1 MSSSFQYVKPED
13 CEEYRRFCVGHLR
26 QLRQFGRPLPEEIW
40 HYTDAGG
47 LIGILQSGKI
57 WTTQVTCLNDTL
69 EQRYFGDLVHEAVK
83 ERRKQ
88 NTDPVLEPLLRVA
101 DEVLTTTGEERLDE
115 GNATSSNAS
124 AQLPGCFDRLLR
136 TRRAFTVA
144 KDDRTGHPTPHNHR
158 ESGECRVNTRED
170 NAMARFQGM
179 SDEDKL
185 NDIQIL
191 NRALF
196 FENRGVWAYSFAADK
211 LSNTEVGKTV
221 LELGLQNR
229 ADHEKHQDMLRR
241 AISEAGGTP
250 VQMEKNYDLSTYIG
264 EGQGNV
270 DSDVNIAKLALALE
284 IGAAVG
290 YVSDAAK
297 LKSPY
302 MIELE
307 AGIACI
313 EAIHAARIRAA
324 FNALG
329 IKIPV
334 VPSALIST
342 SDRDNWVIKVERAA

>member
-1 MSSSFQYVKPED
+1 M
-13 CEEYRRFCVGHLR
+13 
-26 QLRQFGRPLPEEIW
+26 
-40 HYTDAGG
+40 
-47 LIGILQSGKI
+47 
-57 WTTQVTCLNDTL
+57 
-69 EQRYFGDLVHEAVK
+69 
-83 ERRKQ
+83 
-88 NTDPVLEPLLRVA
+88 
-101 DEVLTTTGEERLDE
+101 
-115 GNATSSNAS
+115 
-124 AQLPGCFDRLLR
+124 
-136 TRRAFTVA
+136 A
-144 KDDRTGHPTPHNHR
+144 K
-158 ESGECRVNTRED
+158 
-170 NAMARFQGM
+170 FQGM
-179 SDEDKL
+179 SDADKL

-196 FENRGVWAYSFAADK
+196 FENRGVWAYGFAAGK
-211 LSNTEVGKTV
+211 LSTSEVGKAV

-229 ADHEKHQDMLRR
+229 ADHEKHQDLLRN
-241 AISEAGGTP
+241 AISELGGTP
-250 VQMEKNYDLSTYIG
+250 VQMEKDYDLSSYIG
-264 EGQGNV
+264 KGHGNV

-290 YVSDAAK
+290 YVSDTSK

-342 SDRDNWVIKVERAA
+342 GDRNAWVINVEKAA

>member
-1 MSSSFQYVKPED
+1 MH
-13 CEEYRRFCVGHLR
+13 RFR
-26 QLRQFGRPLPEEIW
+26 
-40 HYTDAGG
+40 
-47 LIGILQSGKI
+47 
-57 WTTQVTCLNDTL
+57 
-69 EQRYFGDLVHEAVK
+69 
-83 ERRKQ
+83 
-88 NTDPVLEPLLRVA
+88 
-101 DEVLTTTGEERLDE
+101 
-115 GNATSSNAS
+115 
-124 AQLPGCFDRLLR
+124 
-136 TRRAFTVA
+136 
-144 KDDRTGHPTPHNHR
+144 
-158 ESGECRVNTRED
+158 
-170 NAMARFQGM
+170 GM

-196 FENRGVWAYSFAADK
+196 FENQGVWAYGFTAGK
-211 LSNTEVGKTV
+211 LSTSEVGKAV

-229 ADHEKHQDMLRR
+229 ADHEKHQEMLRS

-250 VQMEKNYDLSTYIG
+250 VQMEKNYDLSASITNG
-264 EGQGNV
+264 EGNV

-284 IGAAVG
+284 IGAAAG
-290 YVSDAAK
+290 YVSDTSK

-342 SDRDNWVIKVERAA
+342 SDRDSWVIKMDRAA

>member
-1 MSSSFQYVKPED
+1 MD
-13 CEEYRRFCVGHLR
+13 
-26 QLRQFGRPLPEEIW
+26 
-40 HYTDAGG
+40 
-47 LIGILQSGKI
+47 
-57 WTTQVTCLNDTL
+57 
-69 EQRYFGDLVHEAVK
+69 
-83 ERRKQ
+83 
-88 NTDPVLEPLLRVA
+88 
-101 DEVLTTTGEERLDE
+101 
-115 GNATSSNAS
+115 
-124 AQLPGCFDRLLR
+124 
-136 TRRAFTVA
+136 
-144 KDDRTGHPTPHNHR
+144 
-158 ESGECRVNTRED
+158 
-170 NAMARFQGM
+170 RFQGM
-179 SDEDKL
+179 SDADKL

-211 LSNTEVGKTV
+211 LSTSQVGKTV

-229 ADHEKHQDMLRR
+229 ADHQKHQDMLRS
-241 AISEAGGTP
+241 AINEAGGTP
-250 VQMEKNYDLSTYIG
+250 VQMEKNYDLSTYIAKG
-264 EGQGNV
+264 EGNV
-270 DSDVNIAKLALALE
+270 DSDVNIAKLTLALE

-290 YVSDAAK
+290 YVSDTSK

-342 SDRDNWVIKVERAA
+342 SDRDGWVIRVDRAA

>member
-1 MSSSFQYVKPED
+1 
-13 CEEYRRFCVGHLR
+13 
-26 QLRQFGRPLPEEIW
+26 
-40 HYTDAGG
+40 
-47 LIGILQSGKI
+47 
-57 WTTQVTCLNDTL
+57 
-69 EQRYFGDLVHEAVK
+69 
-83 ERRKQ
+83 
-88 NTDPVLEPLLRVA
+88 
-101 DEVLTTTGEERLDE
+101 
-115 GNATSSNAS
+115 
-124 AQLPGCFDRLLR
+124 
-136 TRRAFTVA
+136 
-144 KDDRTGHPTPHNHR
+144 
-158 ESGECRVNTRED
+158 
-170 NAMARFQGM
+170 MARFQGM
-179 SDEDKL
+179 SDADKL

-211 LSNTEVGKTV
+211 LTTSEVGKTV
-221 LELGLQNR
+221 LELAQQNR
-229 ADHEKHQDMLRR
+229 ADHEKHQGMLRS

-250 VQMEKNYDLSTYIG
+250 IQMEKNYDLSTYVAH
-264 EGQGNV
+264 GQGNV

-290 YVSDAAK
+290 YVSDTTK

-313 EAIHAARIRAA
+313 DAIDAARIRAA

-342 SDRDNWVIKVERAA
+342 SDRDIWVIQVDRAA

>member
-1 MSSSFQYVKPED
+1 MD
-13 CEEYRRFCVGHLR
+13 
-26 QLRQFGRPLPEEIW
+26 
-40 HYTDAGG
+40 
-47 LIGILQSGKI
+47 
-57 WTTQVTCLNDTL
+57 
-69 EQRYFGDLVHEAVK
+69 
-83 ERRKQ
+83 
-88 NTDPVLEPLLRVA
+88 
-101 DEVLTTTGEERLDE
+101 
-115 GNATSSNAS
+115 
-124 AQLPGCFDRLLR
+124 
-136 TRRAFTVA
+136 
-144 KDDRTGHPTPHNHR
+144 
-158 ESGECRVNTRED
+158 
-170 NAMARFQGM
+170 RFQGM
-179 SDEDKL
+179 SDADKL

-211 LSNTEVGKTV
+211 LSTSQVGKTV

-229 ADHEKHQDMLRR
+229 ADHQKHQDMLRS
-241 AISEAGGTP
+241 AINEAGGTP
-250 VQMEKNYDLSTYIG
+250 VQMEKNYDLSTYIAKG
-264 EGQGNV
+264 EGNV

-290 YVSDAAK
+290 YVSDTSK

-342 SDRDNWVIKVERAA
+342 SDRDGWVIRVDRAA